1 MAGRRSCSNNPA
13 KALAILPWRDAGCAL
28 EQSPDRRGLG
38 LSHIQAHILKDH
50 VAGFRHLPYLFGP
63 QRMDLVQRRMVSH
76 RRERLLE
83 GAIECAEA
91 LRLSTRLSRALGV
104 MEEMPNVM
112 TTSKWND
119 G

>member
-1 MAGRRSCSNNPA
+1 
-13 KALAILPWRDAGCAL
+13 
-28 EQSPDRRGLG
+28 
-38 LSHIQAHILKDH
+38 
-50 VAGFRHLPYLFGP
+50 
-63 QRMDLVQRRMVSH
+63 MDLVQRRMVSH
-76 RRERLLE
+76 RLERLLE

-91 LRLSTRLSRALGV
+91 LRLSTRLSRALGE